1 MSEATVHD
9 AAAAVDLIAVALA
22 GGLPPADALAAV
34 AQVSPTQVAHDLRLV
49 EAAMRW
55 GVEPSLA
62 WNEVGAVWA
71 PAAVALTLAGEL
83 GLPPRDLLHDAAAAL
98 RRAEA
103 TRAEHAVNR
112 LSVLLVLPLGL
123 LFLPAF
129 ALLAVVPVVIS
140 LARSTLSGMG

>member
-34 AQVSPTQVAHDLRLV
+34 ALVSPAQVADDLRLV

-62 WNEVGAVWA
+62 WNEVGPVWA

-83 GLPPRDLLHDAAAAL
+83 GLPPRDLLHGAAAAL